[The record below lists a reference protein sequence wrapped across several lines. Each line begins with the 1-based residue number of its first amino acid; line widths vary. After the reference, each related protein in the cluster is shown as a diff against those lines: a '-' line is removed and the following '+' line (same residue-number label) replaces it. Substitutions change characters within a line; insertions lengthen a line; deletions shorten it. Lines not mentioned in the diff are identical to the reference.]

1 VSVDGPVR
9 RVVSNYMNCSPISS
23 GGHLFHAVCFFKEP
37 CCSSCSITG
46 NVLAPQVTGQ
56 LNNAQISADNI
67 NGGTIDIT
75 FIKILGLA
83 QANVQS
89 SPPSNTGMVLR
100 CIGDTVRIGACP
112 PPAGNGCQF
121 TSSDASGC
129 EYQVVG
135 GGSCDAFTILC
146 A

>member
-1 VSVDGPVR
+1 
-9 RVVSNYMNCSPISS
+9 
-23 GGHLFHAVCFFKEP
+23 
-37 CCSSCSITG
+37 
-46 NVLAPQVTGQ
+46 VTGQ

-89 SPPSNTGMVLR
+89 SPPSNTGALLKCV
-100 CIGDTVRIGACP
+100 GDTVRIGACP
-112 PPAGNGCQF
+112 PPAGSACELV
-121 TSSDASGC
+121 SSDASEC
-129 EYQVVG
+129 QYQVMVG
-135 GGSCDAFTILC
+135 SGLCDAFTILC